1 MPRRAVLREACSAS
15 LPPGSALTELIEVLV
30 THVLFFHQQMP
41 CAFNDLKR
49 ILSDTSSMAD
59 GDPRRRRRRPGGAE
73 RKGAKL
79 LTATNTLLAHLPAAL
94 TAITTT
100 DAAAAAQT
108 GWEPLVVAVVLGSS
122 LTSPR
127 LVYLLHVP
135 HDGDARLEG
144 AEGAVGAEGAAAAPR
159 RDGGRRLLRAI
170 ATQCGA
176 LADVTPGLC
185 KLHLLLRAPR
195 DAALPAPH
203 FRPRP
208 GLVLKLKRA
217 HLAAV
222 SAASAPRSTSGSAG
236 ACEVDADPQAWCA
249 GLVSGLSAEPRRSA
263 ERVTLPPQHADGG
276 FGASTAPAG
285 ATENFG
291 EDDPWIWWQS
301 TARIKGY
308 RLPSAGRG

>member
-1 MPRRAVLREACSAS
+1 M
-15 LPPGSALTELIEVLV
+15 
-30 THVLFFHQQMP
+30 LFFHQQMP

-49 ILSDTSSMAD
+49 IHSDTSSMAD
-59 GDPRRRRRRPGGAE
+59 DDPRRRRRRPGGAE

-79 LTATNTLLAHLPAAL
+79 LTATKTLLAHVPAAL
-94 TAITTT
+94 NAITAT

-108 GWEPLVVAVVLGSS
+108 GREPLVVAVVLGSS

-144 AEGAVGAEGAAAAPR
+144 VEGAAAAPR

-222 SAASAPRSTSGSAG
+222 SAASASRSAGGSAG
-236 ACEVDADPQAWCA
+236 ACEVDADPQAWCE

-263 ERVTLPPQHADGG
+263 ERGTLAHQQADEG

-285 ATENFG
+285 ATENLG

-308 RLPSAGRG
+308 RLASTGRG